1 MRTHSNRPNPTPR
14 WHRAV
19 PREAASVN
27 PDRPEVRFGLAPK
40 KEAHETNV
48 ADLLGALGLPAPTED
63 DLLRAARGQ
72 GAIRYRRLDGW
83 STVYPTGSFYSRTL
97 VPNTH
102 TFIRPSR
109 TDPGGYAR
117 SHGFHNPDGTWD
129 LTTWEQGADLDEA
142 GTPIPEDL

>member
-72 GAIRYRRLDGW
+72 GAIRYRRLFA
-83 STVYPTGSFYSRTL
+83 TVGDAPINYGGRAL
-97 VPNTH
+97 IANTH

-109 TDPGGYAR
+109 SVEGEFAR
-117 SHGFHNPDGTWD
+117 CHGFRNPDGTWD
-129 LTTWEQGADLDEA
+129 MTLWEQGAELGEA
-142 GTPIPEDL
+142 DTPIPEDL